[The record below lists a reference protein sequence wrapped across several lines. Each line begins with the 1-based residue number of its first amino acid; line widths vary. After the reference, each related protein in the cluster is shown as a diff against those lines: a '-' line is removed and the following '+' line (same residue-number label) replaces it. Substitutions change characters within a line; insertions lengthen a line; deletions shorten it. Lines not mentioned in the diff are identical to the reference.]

1 MKVFVLPNVREFFDE
16 LESALYEKGYFGF
29 EEQAHRYADELFLD
43 IKNNL
48 PRRQHKKPRTNYF
61 ERYGKNLLFAS
72 FRKNKQTE
80 WYAFFTT
87 HEVENEKIYLVRYV
101 ANNHTVAQ
109 YL

>member
-1 MKVFVLPNVREFFDE
+1 MNVIISPEVQGYLDNLVLT
-16 LESALYEKGYFGF
+16 LYRKEYFGF
-29 EEQAHRYADELFLD
+29 EEQAVDYVHNLLDD
-43 IKNNL
+43 IKADL
-48 PRRQHKKPRTNYF
+48 PKRQHKLASSYF
-61 ERYGKNLLFAS
+61 EKYGKGVQYAS